1 MTHTHT
7 VSTHTLAYTYF
18 AVFYLD
24 CLHEHVCEGGR
35 GTAEAMVGMTHHGS
49 AICTSVAGHPVELS
63 PALSESGQKENHKRG
78 FNHERITIWRPQR
91 LKELPDTHYT

>member
-35 GTAEAMVGMTHHGS
+35 GMAEAMVGMKHHGF
-49 AICTSVAGHPVELS
+49 AICTSVAGHPIELF
-63 PALSESGQKENHKRG
+63 PARSESGQNEVRKGE
-78 FNHERITIWRPQR
+78 FET
-91 LKELPDTHYT
+91 